1 MGERVATLI
10 IEPRLLVREALV
22 SLMAGHSY
30 HVVCGVASAADIANS
45 LLMTDVPKL
54 VIIGARPAEDAA
66 AAANSVRKL
75 LPEAKI
81 VLLFDHASPADVQKL
96 LASEIDGCIPLF
108 ASPDTLT
115 GALQQIVVR
124 KLRILVLGIATCSS
138 MPSTTG
144 WQADGDE
151 LSLGTNNLPRP
162 TTDEAASH
170 SVFALP
176 SARQSV
182 AEVVGN
188 ELRNGVN
195 GSASSIRNF
204 HSLSDREEQILK
216 GLIKGHS
223 NKTIARKCAV
233 TEATVKVHMKSI
245 LRKIRVAN
253 RTQAAIWALEN
264 GYCADGLKKHP
275 TGAAAHL

>member
-1 MGERVATLI
+1 MGERVATII

-22 SLMAGHSY
+22 SLMASHSY
-30 HVVCGVASAADIANS
+30 QVVCGVASSADIANS
-45 LLMTDVPKL
+45 LLVPDVPKL
-54 VIIGARPAEDAA
+54 VIIGALPAEDAA
-66 AAANSVRKL
+66 AAASSVRKL

-81 VLLFDHASPADVQKL
+81 VLLFDHASPADLQKL

-115 GALQQIVVR
+115 GALQQIIVGN
-124 KLRILVLGIATCSS
+124 LRILVLGISTCSS
-138 MPSTTG
+138 MPCTTG
-144 WQADGDE
+144 WHEDGDE
-151 LSLGTNNLPRP
+151 LSLGTNNLSQP
-162 TTDEAASH
+162 TADEAASR

-176 SARQSV
+176 STRPPI

-188 ELRNGVN
+188 EVRNGVN
-195 GSASSIRNF
+195 DGASSIRNF

-216 GLIKGHS
+216 GLMKGHS

-233 TEATVKVHMKSI
+233 TEATIKVHMKSI

-264 GYCADGLKKHP
+264 GYCADDLKNQA
-275 TGAAAHL
+275 TSTAAHA